1 MIKIDMPAYA
11 IFIKHGAIRQLSPKL
26 TDVYGGKHVFIIT
39 DRHVSSLYRQT
50 LESALPDYITQ
61 VVEIE
66 PGEASKSLDVYQQV
80 ISKLLSQ
87 GIKRDHLIIA
97 FGGGVVGDLAGYV
110 AATLYRGMP
119 YVHIPTTLLAQV
131 DSSIGGKVGID
142 LPEGKNLI
150 GAFHQP
156 NMVLIDPDFLNTLEP
171 REYANGLAEMIKAG
185 LIGDACLYQDLLN
198 QATVDQDD
206 IMRAIHVKRKLVLVD
221 PYDHHE
227 RLLLN
232 FGHTFGHAIEQQ
244 HDYRTYKHGEAIS
257 QGMLMALEIGIRLG
271 VSSQAL
277 YDQVKTLLIERH
289 LVEEP
294 LLERQDY
301 LDALIH
307 DKKHMTAGLRFVLVE
322 EPGKAIVKLLQ
333 MEDLS

>member
-1 MIKIDMPAYA
+1 MTKIDMPSYN
-11 IFIKHGAIRQLSPKL
+11 IFIKEGAIRQLSQQL
-26 TDVYGGKHVFIIT
+26 TDVYHGRHVFIIT
-39 DRHVSSLYRQT
+39 DRHVSNLYLQT
-50 LESALPDYITQ
+50 IESALPDHVVQ

-66 PGEASKSLDVYQQV
+66 PGEVSKSLDVYQQV

-110 AATLYRGMP
+110 AATLYRGMA

-156 NMVLIDPDFLNTLEP
+156 GMVLIDPAFLKTLEP

-185 LIGDACLYQDLLN
+185 LIGDARLYQDLLIKS
-198 QATVDQDD
+198 TVDQED
-206 IMRAIHVKRKLVLVD
+206 IIRAIHVKRKLVLAD

-244 HDYRTYKHGEAIS
+244 HGYRTYKHGEAIS
-257 QGMLMALEIGIRLG
+257 HGMLMALEIGIRLG

-277 YDQVKTLLIERH
+277 YDEVKTLLVDRQ
-289 LVEEP
+289 LVQEP
-294 LLERQDY
+294 LLDRRNY
-301 LDALIH
+301 LDALVH
-307 DKKHMTAGLRFVLVE
+307 DKKQMTTGLRFVLVE
-322 EPGKAIVKLLQ
+322 QPGKALVKVLQ
-333 MEDLS
+333 KEDLS